1 MKLSGPITGEEIA
14 KKVDLTRA
22 TLRPDLAILT
32 MSGILDAK
40 PRVGYFY
47 CNKASS
53 NAVSNE
59 LMKMHV
65 DEVKSLPVVVESTI
79 SIYDTI
85 VKMFCENIG
94 SLYVVDEQNFLQ
106 GVVSRKDLL
115 RYSLGSGS
123 NHDIPISVVMTRM
136 PNIIMVSPEETVYNA
151 IKKIIEHE
159 VDSLPL
165 TIATKTEENGKMK
178 TKYEVVGRFTK
189 TNIAKLFI
197 EMSEGI

>member
-47 CNKASS
+47 CNKPSN

-65 DEVKSLPVVVESTI
+65 DEVKSVPVVVESTI

-94 SLYVVDEQNFLQ
+94 SLFVVDEQNFLQ

-115 RYSLGSGS
+115 RYSLGNGS

-165 TIATKTEENGKMK
+165 TIATNTEENGKIK